1 MQKTLLSNLTPNLAV
16 NLIYSEGGVSDIYL
30 EDNTIND
37 PLAHIHTNDM
47 NAISFHTE
55 EKEGMKCTIYIM
67 TPWLLSVYYPFP
79 LTHMAAHQQEAL
91 SDILLT
97 ACQHKISQHVMPQAV
112 GDFKLIKND
121 KEYLAYY
128 CITPF
133 IDLVMEDLQVIL
145 TTPTI
150 SAREEIQLVRQ
161 IQTQREQQRIADITG
176 TTAITTAITTNAA
189 TTWASPPPEAATL
202 VGPPTEPIVIHVPH
216 NINWQNVQNTL
227 YNY

>member
-30 EDNTIND
+30 EDDTIND
-37 PLAHIHTNDM
+37 PLVHIHTNDM
-47 NAISFHTE
+47 NAISFHTK

-79 LTHMAAHQQEAL
+79 LSVIATQQQTAL

-97 ACQHKISQHVMPQAV
+97 ACQHKIPQHVMPQTV

-145 TTPTI
+145 TAPTI

-161 IQTQREQQRIADITG
+161 IQTQREQQRLAD
-176 TTAITTAITTNAA
+176 TTVTAAVTTNAA
-189 TTWASPPPEAATL
+189 TAWASPPPEAAAL

-227 YNY
+227 YNNEE